1 MAKIKKGDNVIVITG
16 KDKGKKGAITKAFP
30 KENKV
35 LIDGVNVVKVHM
47 KRGKKGSTK
56 GQVVERPM
64 PIHVSNVM
72 ITDSGKGGRTRV
84 GYKILGDK
92 KVRIA
97 KKTNKELK

>member
-1 MAKIKKGDNVIVITG
+1 MIVITG

-35 LIDGVNVVKVHM
+35 LIEGVNVKKVHT
-47 KRGKKGSTK
+47 KKGKKGATK
-56 GQVVERPM
+56 GQIIDRAL

-72 ITDSGKGGRTRV
+72 LVDSGKTGRTRV
-84 GYKILGDK
+84 GFKIEAGK

-97 KKTNKELK
+97 KKSNKEIK